1 MKTLITIFKTLVRKI
16 DQNVNGEHDI
26 QITMDLPIPMKNVNY
41 RDQVRIVNILYN
53 IPVNGSF
60 PVKNE
65 LIPVVRKMHRDH
77 FPEYKLRI
85 VDFGT
90 SHRVFRRA

>member
-16 DQNVNGEHDI
+16 DQSVNGENDT
-26 QITMDLPIPMKNVNY
+26 QITMDLQIPMKNVNY
-41 RDQVRIVNILYN
+41 RDQVRIVNILYSL
-53 IPVNGSF
+53 PVNGSF

-65 LIPVVRKMHRDH
+65 LVPVVRKMHRDY